1 MIEIPFWLVLSLF
14 AVLFWGIGEILTK
27 KATGVLRA
35 PTMLLFYAWA
45 ALIVWG
51 GYWYL
56 KGHPLMPLTSI
67 ATIAGVIA
75 SLCFAIGMIFYYVA
89 LDMKFSKISI
99 VSPITGAVPIITV
112 LLAVI
117 FLNEKFHILAAL
129 GILSVILGSIL
140 LGIKD
145 LEEKYNKKIYF
156 LSFFCLI
163 LWSFG
168 DVLAKV
174 SIDMSSHIYFML
186 LYFLIGFVI
195 WNLYYITKT
204 YSKER
209 MPSNNGT
216 KKVGVFCGVLSVA
229 LFTIG
234 SIFIYLAFE
243 SGLVSLVSPITNGY
257 PILTVV
263 IAHSFLNE
271 KLKINQKIA
280 ITLFIF
286 GTILI
291 GVT

>member
-1 MIEIPFWLVLSLF
+1 MIEIPFWLVLSLL
-14 AVLFWGIGEILTK
+14 AVLFWGIGENFTK
-27 KATGVLRA
+27 KATDILRA

-45 ALIVWG
+45 ALVVWG

-75 SLCFAIGMIFYYVA
+75 SIFFAIGMIFYYVA

-99 VSPITGAVPIITV
+99 VSSITGAFPIITV

-117 FLNEKFHILAAL
+117 FLKEKFPILAMF
-129 GILSVILGSIL
+129 GIVFVICGSIL
-140 LGIKD
+140 LGIKE
-145 LEEKYNKKIYF
+145 LKEKYNKRIYI
-156 LSFFCLI
+156 LSFFCMI
-163 LWSFG
+163 LWSVG

-186 LYFLIGFVI
+186 LYFVIGFII
-195 WNLYYITKT
+195 WNLYYIT
-204 YSKER
+204 YSK
-209 MPSNNGT
+209 
-216 KKVGVFCGVLSVA
+216 KLSVA
-229 LFTIG
+229 LFTLG

-263 IAHSFLNE
+263 IAHSFLKE
-271 KLKINQKIA
+271 KLTINQKIA
-280 ITLFIF
+280 IALFIL
-286 GTILI
+286 GTILV
-291 GVT
+291 GVP

>member
-1 MIEIPFWLVLSLF
+1 MIEIPFWLVLSLL

-27 KATGVLRA
+27 KATDTLRA

-45 ALIVWG
+45 ALVVWG

-56 KGHPLMPLTSI
+56 MGHPLMPLTSI

-75 SLCFAIGMIFYYVA
+75 SIFFAIGMIFYYVA

-117 FLNEKFHILAAL
+117 FLNEKFHILAAF
-129 GILSVILGSIL
+129 GIASVIFGSIL
-140 LGIKD
+140 LGIKE
-145 LEEKYNKKIYF
+145 LEEKYNKRIYLISF
-156 LSFFCLI
+156 LCMI
-163 LWSFG
+163 LWSVG

-174 SIDMSSHIYFML
+174 SIDVSSHIYFML
-186 LYFLIGFVI
+186 LYFVIGFII
-195 WNLYYITKT
+195 WNLYYVT
-204 YSKER
+204 YSKKIMTSNER
-209 MPSNNGT
+209 AKEGIT
-216 KKVGVFCGVLSVA
+216 YGVLSVA
-229 LFTIG
+229 LFTLG

-271 KLKINQKIA
+271 RLTINQKIA

-286 GTILI
+286 GTILM

>member
-1 MIEIPFWLVLSLF
+1 MIEIPFWLVLSLL
-14 AVLFWGIGEILTK
+14 AVIFWGIGENFTK
-27 KATGVLRA
+27 KAADILRA

-45 ALIVWG
+45 ALVVWG

-56 KGHPLMPLTSI
+56 MGHPLMPLTSI

-75 SLCFAIGMIFYYVA
+75 SICFAIGMILYYVA
-89 LDMKFSKISI
+89 LDVKFSKISI
-99 VSPITGAVPIITV
+99 VSSITGAFPIITV

-117 FLNEKFHILAAL
+117 FLKEKFPILAAF
-129 GILSVILGSIL
+129 GIAFVILGTIL
-140 LGIKD
+140 LGIKK
-145 LEEKYNKKIYF
+145 LGEKYNNRIYI
-156 LSFFCLI
+156 LSFICMI
-163 LWSFG
+163 LWSVG

-186 LYFLIGFVI
+186 LYFVIGFII
-195 WNLYYITKT
+195 WNLYYIT

-216 KKVGVFCGVLSVA
+216 KKVGLFWGVLSVA
-229 LFTIG
+229 LFTLG

-263 IAHSFLNE
+263 IAHSFLKE
-271 KLKINQKIA
+271 KLTINQKIA
-280 ITLFIF
+280 IALFIL
-286 GTILI
+286 GTILV
-291 GVT
+291 GVP

>member
-1 MIEIPFWLVLSLF
+1 MIEIPFWLVLSLL
-14 AVLFWGIGEILTK
+14 AVLFWGIGENFTK
-27 KATGVLRA
+27 KATDILSA

-45 ALIVWG
+45 ALVVWG

-56 KGHPLMPLTSI
+56 MGHPLMPLTSI

-75 SLCFAIGMIFYYVA
+75 SIFFAIGMIFYYVA

-99 VSPITGAVPIITV
+99 VSSITGAFPIITV

-117 FLNEKFHILAAL
+117 FLKENFPILAAF
-129 GILSVILGSIL
+129 GIAFVICGSIL
-140 LGIKD
+140 LGIKE
-145 LEEKYNKKIYF
+145 LGEKYNKRIYI
-156 LSFFCLI
+156 LSFFCMI
-163 LWSFG
+163 LWSVG

-186 LYFLIGFVI
+186 LYFVIGFII
-195 WNLYYITKT
+195 WNLYYVT
-204 YSKER
+204 YSKKIMTSNER
-209 MPSNNGT
+209 AKEGIT
-216 KKVGVFCGVLSVA
+216 YGVLSVA
-229 LFTIG
+229 LFTLG

-263 IAHSFLNE
+263 IVHSFLKE
-271 KLKINQKIA
+271 KMTINQKMA

-286 GTILI
+286 GTILL